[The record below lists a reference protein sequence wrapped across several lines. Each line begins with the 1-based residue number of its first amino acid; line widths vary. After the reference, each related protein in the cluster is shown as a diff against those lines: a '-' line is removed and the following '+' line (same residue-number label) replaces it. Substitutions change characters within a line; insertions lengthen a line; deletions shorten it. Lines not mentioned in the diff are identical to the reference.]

1 MALILRHQFTPRP
14 WPRMRGSVRP
24 QRQLGRNFCDAA
36 ISLGDRQ
43 AASIFFPED
52 PATQL
57 RNGPQTATGQNVRI
71 LVRRCASPRSRISL
85 VIFPS
90 WIVQQHAQQALSRRE
105 RSRHSG
111 GSLGGLGGSLGGLW
125 RCTVDNE
132 GNEGPR
138 ADADIRTVRRSTE
151 ACFFLRHQLVE
162 FRLNALII
170 PSLSW

>member
-1 MALILRHQFTPRP
+1 
-14 WPRMRGSVRP
+14 MRQSRLGIGS
-24 QRQLGRNFCDAA
+24 CSY
-36 ISLGDRQ
+36 SLFQ
-43 AASIFFPED
+43 D

-111 GSLGGLGGSLGGLW
+111 GSLSGLGGSLGGLW

-162 FRLNALII
+162 FRLNDLII
-170 PSLSW
+170 PSLNSVKKEQHCQDGARKTAVKRFAATASRSF